1 MQPRHDHPF
10 MERCLGWLAGVVI
23 GHPRAVLIVHGV
35 LVVLSVVVTVTR
47 LGFVMDRNALVGTEK
62 RYHQNFLRLKEE
74 FPMQDDLVV
83 IIESEDAEKNRQF
96 VERLGVKVEADT
108 NLFRNVFYKG
118 DLRMLGP
125 KALLFVPEPDLREL
139 RNTLAEFRPFLE
151 HFSRATNLVGL
162 VDMVNTQFRTAKQ
175 EDNAENRGMMDALP
189 ALQAIFDQA
198 SDAIRRRGVPPSP
211 GLEALFSAGDEANS
225 SSYIT
230 YANGSIYL
238 VTAQPDKSDQRE
250 EAVLRM
256 RELIAATQ
264 LEVTGVNVGLT
275 GEAVLELDEMN
286 QSTKDSILASVVA
299 LVLCSALFIYG
310 YREVRRPLKAM
321 ICLVVGLAYTLAF
334 TTLTVG
340 HLNILTVTFVPI
352 LIGLAIDFGV
362 HLVTRY
368 EEETRSGAS
377 PQEALH
383 TTLVHTGLGIVGG
396 ALTTATAFLAMIFT
410 DFRGIQEMGVICGGG
425 LLVCLIPMLTL
436 LPALLLRGD
445 QNTKDHALSL
455 QGGRRAR
462 IESLWLK
469 RPGSVTMVVA
479 IATLGA
485 AVLAPR
491 VRFDYNLLNMQSAH
505 LPAVEYE
512 KKLINSASRSEIFAS
527 VVADSAREAAAM
539 EKRLLQ
545 LPSVSPPVES
555 MATYLVQEA
564 GPKLEIIR
572 GIKADLADLQ
582 FAPPDPSPVDLR
594 ELGRSLYG
602 LSGYL
607 GLALDT
613 VPVEEQDLRAKLSAL
628 RESVRRLQQYTAVP
642 PNTALAIAEKLGEYQ
657 RALLRDV
664 GDTFAALRSQDDSG
678 RMTPQDLPQ
687 ALRARFLGVTGKHL
701 LQVYPVKD
709 AWNRENQE
717 EFVRELRTVD
727 PDVTGPPVQLYEY
740 TSLLVESYKQAAWYA
755 LAAVAV
761 MVFIQFR
768 NPLAVV
774 LALVPVALGF
784 LWLCGLMVAAGVPF
798 NPANIMTAPLIV
810 GIGVANGIQILT
822 RYEEEGDAAILALST
837 GKAVVVS
844 NLTTIAGFGSLML
857 GAHQGIKSLGYVMSV
872 GVAACMIVSLTF
884 LPVLLQWAGP
894 WAIKNKKPSVGE
906 PRSTLGRE
914 EPR

>member
-1 MQPRHDHPF
+1 MHAPHNPPF
-10 MERCLGWLAGVVI
+10 LERCLARVAVVVTRHPRVVI
-23 GHPRAVLIVHGV
+23 AAHAL
-35 LVVLSVVVTVTR
+35 LLAASVVVTVTG
-47 LGFVMDRNALVGTEK
+47 LGFEMDRNALVGTEK
-62 RYHQNFLRLKEE
+62 RYHQNFLRLKKE

-96 VERLGVKVEADT
+96 VERLGVKVEAET

-125 KALLFVPEPDLREL
+125 KALLFVPEQDLQEL
-139 RNTLAEFRPFLE
+139 RSQLREFRPFLDR
-151 HFSRATNLVGL
+151 FSRTTNLVSL

-189 ALQAIFDQA
+189 ALQKIFDQA
-198 SDAIRRRGVPPSP
+198 SDALRRRGTPPSP
-211 GLEALFSAGDEANS
+211 GVEALFSAGEEATH

-238 VTAQPDKSDQRE
+238 VTAQPDKVDRRA

-256 RELIAATQ
+256 RALMAETQ

-286 QSTKDSILASVVA
+286 QSTEDSILASIVA
-299 LVLCSALFIYG
+299 LILCSALFIYG
-310 YREVRRPLKAM
+310 YREVRRPIKAM
-321 ICLVVGLAYTLAF
+321 ACLVVGLAYTLAF

-377 PQEALH
+377 PEEALH
-383 TTLVHTGLGIVGG
+383 TALVHTGLGIFSG
-396 ALTTATAFLAMIFT
+396 ALTTATAFLAMAFT
-410 DFRGIQEMGVICGGG
+410 DFRGIQEMGIICGGG
-425 LLVCLIPMLTL
+425 LLVCLFPMLTL
-436 LPALLLRGD
+436 LPALLLHGR
-445 QNTKDHALSL
+445 QNIADHELSL
-455 QGGRRAR
+455 RTARRAR

-469 RPGSVTMVVA
+469 RPLTVVA
-479 IATLGA
+479 LVAVATVLALA
-485 AVLAPR
+485 AVPQL
-491 VRFDYNLLNMQSAH
+491 RFDYNLLNMQSAN

-512 KKLINSASRSEIFAS
+512 KKLINSASRSVIFAA
-527 VVADSAREAAAM
+527 VVADSAQEAAAL
-539 EKRLLQ
+539 EQRLLK
-545 LPSVSPPVES
+545 LPSVSPPIES
-555 MATYLVQEA
+555 MASYLVQEA
-564 GPKLEIIR
+564 GGKLEVI
-572 GIKADLADLQ
+572 GAIKADLAGLE
-582 FAPPDPSPVDLR
+582 FNPPDPSPVDLR

-607 GLALDT
+607 GLALDA
-613 VPVEEQDLRAKLSAL
+613 VPVEDTDLRSKLTAL
-628 RESVRRLQQYTAVP
+628 RTSVGRLQRQITVEPEAEQ
-642 PNTALAIAEKLGEYQ
+642 AIRTKLGEYQ
-657 RALLRDV
+657 RALLRDLS
-664 GDTFAALRSQDDSG
+664 DTFAALRDQDDSG
-678 RMTPQDLPQ
+678 SMTPEDLPP

-701 LQVYPVKD
+701 LHVYPVKD
-709 AWNRENQE
+709 AWKRENQE
-717 EFVRELRTVD
+717 EFVGELRTVD

-740 TSLLVESYKQAAWYA
+740 TSLLVDSYKQAAWYA
-755 LAAVAV
+755 LAAVAI
-761 MVFIQFR
+761 MVLIQFR
-768 NPLAVV
+768 NLLAMV
-774 LALVPVALGF
+774 LALVPVGLGF
-784 LWLCGLMVAAGVPF
+784 LWLCGLMVAGGIPF

-822 RYEEEGDAAILALST
+822 RYAEVQDAAILSLST
-837 GKAVVVS
+837 GKAVLVS

-894 WAIKNKKPSVGE
+894 RALRKKKPSVGE
-906 PRSTLGRE
+906 PRATLGRE